1 MGKLS
6 KEELALIK
14 KDSDALLKLILKK
27 TGISYNRLIDI
38 AKREFIVDNLDV
50 VTQDER
56 KQFKHIV
63 L

>member
-27 TGISYNRLIDI
+27 TGISYNRLIEI
-38 AKREFIVDNLDV
+38 TKREFIVDNLDV
-50 VTQDER
+50 ITPEER
-56 KQFKHIV
+56 RQFKHIG